1 MASQDEFQKKVLES
15 LKKNLMAVDLSDT
28 PEEVV
33 LEQEQVSEVQAQS
46 NDFTAFGAPQGPGP
60 TSGGNKD
67 IVILPGAGGATAN
80 SASQI
85 NFYWN
90 SPTIPDTTGIGQSIR
105 ATLFNYATSVTNPVL
120 EIGGWNGT
128 TNYLPSAT

>member
-46 NDFTAFGAPQGPGP
+46 NDFTAFGAP
-60 TSGGNKD
+60 
-67 IVILPGAGGATAN
+67 
-80 SASQI
+80 
-85 NFYWN
+85 
-90 SPTIPDTTGIGQSIR
+90 
-105 ATLFNYATSVTNPVL
+105 
-120 EIGGWNGT
+120 
-128 TNYLPSAT
+128 